1 MTDQGRFPW
10 IGQVNGPGTTML
22 LKEHMGPL
30 RLQFPGS
37 SRAVR
42 IASYLMH
49 SSTCNVLFGPVLI
62 IVTRRRF
69 YPKQYSVINAGDE
82 TQGHSIPFHFR
93 STIRRKG
100 IRDNSSSS
108 SEFISDSFCEVKH
121 IDIKMMFYLLYIK
134 C

>member
-1 MTDQGRFPW
+1 MVRT
-10 IGQVNGPGTTML
+10 GQCPGSTML

-37 SRAVR
+37 SRAVW
-42 IASYLMH
+42 IVSYLMH

-69 YPKQYSVINAGDE
+69 YSKQYSIINTGNE
-82 TQGHSIPFHFR
+82 TQGHSISFHFR

-100 IRDNSSSS
+100 IRDNSSSGS
-108 SEFISDSFCEVKH
+108 KFVSDSLCEVKH
-121 IDIKMMFYLLYIK
+121 IVKVMFHLLYIK